1 MLTDRLPTL
10 HSWPVF
16 LAVSGVVLTVLF
28 VLLEPEP
35 SQSLGP
41 GASVV
46 FWSLHVLV
54 QIAILQAVQS
64 GLSRIWP
71 ARWPLPVLQIVA
83 AGLIGAALF
92 TPVAVWVEI
101 FLAVVG
107 DDGAPAALSP
117 AGLANEFLNLAPPV
131 TLVWVALNLSRLLR
145 LPLAPG
151 PGAEADDRPAAP
163 GFWDRVPRDLGRDL
177 VALSAELHYLRVY
190 TARGDALILYP
201 FGRAVAELPETDGV
215 QVHRSHWAA
224 RAHMRGLRPRGQGGE
239 LVLSTGLTL
248 PVSRANRSRVSDA
261 IG

>member
-107 DDGAPAALSP
+107 VDDEIVG
-117 AGLANEFLNLAPPV
+117 
-131 TLVWVALNLSRLLR
+131 LR
-145 LPLAPG
+145 LHPL
-151 PGAEADDRPAAP
+151 
-163 GFWDRVPRDLGRDL
+163 
-177 VALSAELHYLRVY
+177 
-190 TARGDALILYP
+190 
-201 FGRAVAELPETDGV
+201 
-215 QVHRSHWAA
+215 
-224 RAHMRGLRPRGQGGE
+224 GLRR
-239 LVLSTGLTL
+239 
-248 PVSRANRSRVSDA
+248 NRDRQAYKKHCYKTHHHAPSS
-261 IG
+261 